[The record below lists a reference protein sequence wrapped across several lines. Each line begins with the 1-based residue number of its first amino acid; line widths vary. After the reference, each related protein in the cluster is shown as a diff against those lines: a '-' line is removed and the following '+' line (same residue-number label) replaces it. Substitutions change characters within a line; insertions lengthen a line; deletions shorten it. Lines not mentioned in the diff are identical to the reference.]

1 MGLTKIS
8 TDGVKDDAITKA
20 KIPANQIEASEL
32 ADNSVDSAALIGDCV
47 IGSKIADSQIST
59 EHIVDEAVTLAK
71 LPHGDANNDGK
82 FLRANNG
89 ADPSFETIAQPDLT
103 NLSASNLT
111 SGTVPDARF
120 PATLP
125 AISGA
130 NLTNIS
136 TDFVKI
142 SSTTMSGEA
151 SEFDLT
157 FDNSTYSQF
166 KLYICGLNLSFD
178 ANLYVRFRVGTTF
191 ITASNYYG
199 GTIKKYAGGFDSNT
213 YGGQHQSY
221 GYLSDNVGGNDATY
235 ERWSG
240 IIDILCGNSG
250 GMPFLRHDSFYKS
263 AASNHVNTMGI
274 VGYQNWS
281 VLSGIRVY
289 ASSGNI
295 NHGKFELYGV
305 K

>member
-1 MGLTKIS
+1 MSKIKLNAPTGGGS
-8 TDGVKDDAITKA
+8 VSLEAPSSTQSNSNIEFKLPTQDGSSGQVLKTDG
-20 KIPANQIEASEL
+20 S
-32 ADNSVDSAALIGDCV
+32 G
-47 IGSKIADSQIST
+47 
-59 EHIVDEAVTLAK
+59 
-71 LPHGDANNDGK
+71 
-82 FLRANNG
+82 
-89 ADPSFETIAQPDLT
+89 
-103 NLSASNLT
+103 NLSFSAES
-111 SGTVPDARF
+111 S
-120 PATLP
+120 
-125 AISGA
+125 
-130 NLTNIS
+130 
-136 TDFVKI
+136 DFVKI

-166 KLYICGLNLSFD
+166 KLYICGLNLSQD

-199 GTIKKYAGGFDSNT
+199 GTIKKYASGFDSNT

-221 GYLSDNVGGNDATY
+221 GYLSNNVGGNDASY

-250 GMPFLRHDSFYKS
+250 GMPFLRHDSFYKDAS
-263 AASNHVNTMGI
+263 ANHVNTMGI

-281 VLSGIRVY
+281 IISGIRVY

-295 NHGKFELYGV
+295 NHGKFELYGI

>member
-1 MGLTKIS
+1 MAGQLKIAGAVA
-8 TDGVKDDAITKA
+8 DGSITESKLADDAVTADKLANSINTAIAANTA
-20 KIPANQIEASEL
+20 K
-32 ADNSVDSAALIGDCV
+32 
-47 IGSKIADSQIST
+47 
-59 EHIVDEAVTLAK
+59 
-71 LPHGDANNDGK
+71 
-82 FLRANNG
+82 
-89 ADPSFETIAQPDLT
+89 DLT
-103 NLSASNLT
+103 ALSASNLT

-125 AISGA
+125 AASAANLTSIPAANLTGALPAISGA
-130 NLTNIS
+130 SLTGIS
-136 TDFVKI
+136 SDFVKI

-166 KLYICGLNLSFD
+166 KLYICGLNLSYD

-199 GTIKKYAGGFDSNT
+199 GTIKKYSGGFDSST

-221 GYLSDNVGGNDATY
+221 GYLTDNVGGNDGTY

-250 GMPFLRHDSFYKS
+250 GMPFLRHDSFYKD
-263 AASNHVNTMGI
+263 AASTHANTMGI

-281 VLSGIRVY
+281 ILSGIRVY

-295 NHGKFELYGV
+295 NHGKFELYGI